1 MMRRTTFVTCMLAVL
16 LVASGAT
23 AATHYL
29 ITNVNQ
35 IKPSVRAQL
44 KGGGVPLVL

>member
-1 MMRRTTFVTCMLAVL
+1 MKRIVIGLVAGVL
-16 LVASGAT
+16 LTAGAAT

-35 IKPSVRAQL
+35 T
-44 KGGGVPLVL
+44 